1 MEELNDVY
9 ERSKAIVEGSIEDRY
24 TVLTILFSKIT
35 RAMRK
40 IKAEAMKEYNLKG
53 SHVSCIFYL
62 SKNPKGLTNKELCD
76 ICNEDKAAISRALA
90 YLEENKFIT
99 YNKSDKI
106 YKTPITLTRK
116 GKVIGNYLKEKI
128 HSILFEASSE
138 IDKEDLE
145 AFYRGLLNISENL
158 DKIMKED

>member
-90 YLEENKFIT
+90 YLEENKFVT

-116 GKVIGNYLKEKI
+116 GKEIGNYLKEKI

>member
-1 MEELNDVY
+1 
-9 ERSKAIVEGSIEDRY
+9 
-24 TVLTILFSKIT
+24 
-35 RAMRK
+35 MRK

-90 YLEENKFIT
+90 YLEENKFVT

-116 GKVIGNYLKEKI
+116 GKEIGNYLKEKI

>member
-40 IKAEAMKEYNLKG
+40 IKSEAMKEYNLKG

-116 GKVIGNYLKEKI
+116 GKEIGNYLKEKI

>member
-53 SHVSCIFYL
+53 SHVSCIFY
-62 SKNPKGLTNKELCD
+62 
-76 ICNEDKAAISRALA
+76 
-90 YLEENKFIT
+90 
-99 YNKSDKI
+99 
-106 YKTPITLTRK
+106 
-116 GKVIGNYLKEKI
+116 
-128 HSILFEASSE
+128 
-138 IDKEDLE
+138 
-145 AFYRGLLNISENL
+145 
-158 DKIMKED
+158 

>member
-90 YLEENKFIT
+90 YLEENKFVT

-116 GKVIGNYLKEKI
+116 GKEIGDYLKEKI

-138 IDKEDLE
+138 INKEDLE

-158 DKIMKED
+158 DKLMKED

>member
-116 GKVIGNYLKEKI
+116 GKEIGNYLKEKI

>member
-90 YLEENKFIT
+90 YLEENKFVT

-116 GKVIGNYLKEKI
+116 GKEIGNYLKDKI